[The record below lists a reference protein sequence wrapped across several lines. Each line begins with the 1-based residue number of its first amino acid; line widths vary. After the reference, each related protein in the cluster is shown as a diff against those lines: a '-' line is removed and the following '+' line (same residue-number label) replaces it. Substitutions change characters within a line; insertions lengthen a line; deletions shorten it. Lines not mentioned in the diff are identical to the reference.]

1 MLEKMNGL
9 NRVYNSDCIKI
20 MSKFPSESIDL
31 IIADPPYNVGKDYGN
46 DSDKQSDKDYID
58 FTENWITE
66 AIRILKKD
74 GTLYTFGGKE
84 FIAHIYIILEKLNMN
99 FNSWI
104 VWHYTQGQGRTKGY
118 SSRHDDILMFTKSE
132 KYTFNLDNI
141 RIPQK
146 YFRTRNNMRGAN
158 PGNVWRLSHVHYSEK
173 NRSKHPT
180 QKPHALYERMI
191 LSSSNE
197 GEIVLDP
204 FAGSGSSLVVA
215 KKTNRKYIG
224 IEIEEKYCSMIEE
237 ELNKEYKYF
246 NSSFEELTRVPKN
259 YNNKGLIEYL
269 HNHREWFLEKYHSNK
284 IPEFEENILIEYGQE
299 KLDEYKGTKK
309 QNNKIEKDEVQEYGQ
324 MKLSI

>member
-1 MLEKMNGL
+1 MNGL

-46 DSDKQSDKDYID
+46 SSDKQTNEEYKK
-58 FTENWITE
+58 FTDLWMEE
-66 AIRILKKD
+66 SYRILKKG
-74 GTLYTFGGKE
+74 GTIYTFGGKQNISYM
-84 FIAHIYIILEKLNMN
+84 FEKLKSLNMN
-99 FNSWI
+99 YISWI
-104 VWHYTQGQGRTKGY
+104 VWHYTQGQGRTKGF
-118 SSRHDDILMFTKSE
+118 SSRHDDILMFSKGGNY
-132 KYTFNLDNI
+132 KFNLDNI

-146 YFRTRNNMRGAN
+146 YFRTRNNMKGAN
-158 PGNVWRLSHVHYSEK
+158 PGDVWKLSHIHYCEHGRT
-173 NRSKHPT
+173 NHPT

-191 LSSSNE
+191 LASSDE
-197 GEIVLDP
+197 GDVILDP

-269 HNHREWFLEKYHSNK
+269 HNHREWFLEKYHPNK

-309 QNNKIEKDEVQEYGQ
+309 QNVK
-324 MKLSI
+324 